1 MKGNSVWFSTKGITK
16 MLRSTGGREI
26 THDYV
31 KQDISYVNR
40 NKENTEFP
48 FMDEVSNNF
57 IHRRDTII

>member
-1 MKGNSVWFSTKGITK
+1 